1 MNETGRGVGLLV
13 CACFF
18 YACSRSLVI
27 TSDLESSI
35 YTPSYLFQ
43 DDFIHNLTD
52 RYTILYNSYLALWY
66 FEIFKYS
73 QIVTNTIL

>member
-1 MNETGRGVGLLV
+1 M
-13 CACFF
+13 
-18 YACSRSLVI
+18 SLVI

-43 DDFIHNLTD
+43 DYFIHNLTD
-52 RYTILYNSYLALWY
+52 RYTILYNSYPALWY

-73 QIVTNTIL
+73 QIVTNTILQYS